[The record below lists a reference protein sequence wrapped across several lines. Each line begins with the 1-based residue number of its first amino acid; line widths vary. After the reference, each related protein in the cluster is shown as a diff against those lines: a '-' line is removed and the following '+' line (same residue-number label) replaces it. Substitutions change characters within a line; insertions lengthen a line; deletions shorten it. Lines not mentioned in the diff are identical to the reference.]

1 MVRRRWT
8 KEENKLVMGCFYQS
22 DPTRRGYQKRMIA
35 IWKEIVTF
43 EIREQKLVDQER
55 EGERVIRTNKWLT
68 EVELEDIRRKKS
80 ARRDS
85 EENQEINGIPVIE
98 ERI

>member
-1 MVRRRWT
+1 
-8 KEENKLVMGCFYQS
+8 MGCFYQS

-68 EVELEDIRRKKS
+68 EVELEDIRRKKL

>member
-1 MVRRRWT
+1 
-8 KEENKLVMGCFYQS
+8 MGCFYQS

-68 EVELEDIRRKKS
+68 EVELEDIRRKKL

-85 EENQEINGIPVIE
+85 EEN
-98 ERI
+98 

>member
-1 MVRRRWT
+1 
-8 KEENKLVMGCFYQS
+8 MGCFYQS

-43 EIREQKLVDQER
+43 EIREQKLVDQEK

-68 EVELEDIRRKKS
+68 EVELEDIRRKKL

>member
-1 MVRRRWT
+1 
-8 KEENKLVMGCFYQS
+8 MGCFYQS

-43 EIREQKLVDQER
+43 ETREQKLVDQER

-68 EVELEDIRRKKS
+68 EVELEDIRRKKL